1 MKAQVLYTH
10 GEADVL
16 QSAELPTP
24 TAAAGQVL
32 LRVRAVALNRLD
44 IWVRKGLPN
53 LKLTYPHMLGSDIA
67 GEVVEVGPGV
77 SGVEV
82 GQKALVNPGTSC
94 GRCRECLSGRD
105 NLCAKYHILGEST
118 QGGYCEYF
126 AVPKENLLP
135 FPQKLSFEEAASI
148 PLTFLTAWQMLV
160 LKAQIKPGETVFIHA
175 AGSGVSV
182 AAIQIAK
189 LFGCFV
195 ITASSSEQKREKA
208 KQLGADEVVASSQ
221 FFPEIR
227 RITQKRGVDVV
238 VEHTG
243 ADTWDLSLKALAA
256 GGRLVTCGASSGFEA
271 KTDLRYVFF
280 KQLQILGSTMGP
292 KGSLFDI
299 LTHVN
304 SGALKPV
311 IDRTFPLSEARAAHQ
326 ALEAQSQFGKI
337 VLVP

>member
-1 MKAQVLYTH
+1 MRAQVLYTH
-10 GEADVL
+10 GDAEVL
-16 QSAELPTP
+16 QSADLHEP

-44 IWVRKGLPN
+44 IWVRKGLPS
-53 LKLTYPHMLGSDIA
+53 LKLSYPHCLGSDIA
-67 GEVVEVGPGV
+67 GEVVAVGEGV
-77 SGVEV
+77 TGVEV
-82 GQKALVNPGTSC
+82 GQKCLVNPGVSC
-94 GRCRECLSGRD
+94 GRCRECLLGRD
-105 NLCAKYHILGEST
+105 NLCAKYHIIGESA

-126 AVPKENLLP
+126 AVSKENLLP
-135 FPQKLSFEEAASI
+135 FPEKLSFEEAACI

-160 LKAQIKPGETVFIHA
+160 IKAQVKPGETVFIHA

-195 ITASSSEQKREKA
+195 ITASSHEAKREKA
-208 KQLGADEVVASSQ
+208 KQLGADEVVESAK

-227 RITQKRGVDVV
+227 RITEKRGVDVV
-238 VEHTG
+238 IEHPG
-243 ADTWDLSLKALAA
+243 ADTWDLSLKALVP
-256 GGRLVTCGASSGFEA
+256 GGRLVTCGASSGYEA

-299 LTHVN
+299 LAHVKT
-304 SGALKPV
+304 GALKPV
-311 IDRTFPLSEARAAHQ
+311 LDQAFPLSEARAAHR